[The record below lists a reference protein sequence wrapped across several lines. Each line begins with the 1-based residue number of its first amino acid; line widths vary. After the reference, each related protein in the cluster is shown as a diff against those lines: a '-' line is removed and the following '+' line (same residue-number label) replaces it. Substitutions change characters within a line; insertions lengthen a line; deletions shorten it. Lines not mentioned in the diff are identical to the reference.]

1 MQQNKLPAA
10 GAHVLNFA
18 DVYDPKLQAGRGAE
32 FSADAQVRPGSHY
45 MPVLGCGSTGC
56 FAINFGLGLDGGK
69 GKITSWT

>member
-32 FSADAQVRPGSHY
+32 FSADAQVCTGSHGL
-45 MPVLGCGSTGC
+45 PVLGCGCTGC
-56 FAINFGLGLDGGK
+56 SINFGSGLDGGK
-69 GKITSWT
+69 GKVTSRT

>member
-32 FSADAQVRPGSHY
+32 FSADAQVRPC
-45 MPVLGCGSTGC
+45 LTGCSRSGCTGC
-56 FAINFGLGLDGGK
+56 FSIDFGLGLDEETG
-69 GKITSWT
+69 

>member
-32 FSADAQVRPGSHY
+32 FSADAQVHPGSHSVP
-45 MPVLGCGSTGC
+45 MLGFGCTGC
-56 FAINFGLGLDGGK
+56 FLIKFDVGLDEVRGCC
-69 GKITSWT
+69 TS